1 MYMADAFVKEIA
13 EMLNEQ
19 VVVETVNGEKLTG
32 RLKSFD
38 PKTLS
43 VILED
48 IVVGGETYKKLIIS
62 GESVARVYLKEKK
75 LDMEKL
81 KGLIEKYFPNLVEY
95 RKDIGVI
102 IVMNRVRV
110 TDKGVEGP
118 PGPAT
123 ERVRRLFEDF
133 VKGRRP

>member
-1 MYMADAFVKEIA
+1 MADAFVKEVA
-13 EMLNEQ
+13 EVLNEQ
-19 VVVETVNGEKLTG
+19 VVVETVNGEKLVG

-48 IVVGGETYKKLIIS
+48 VVVEGETYKKLIIS
-62 GESVARVYLKEKK
+62 GDSVARVYLKEKK

-81 KGLIEKYFPNLVEY
+81 KELIEKYFPNLVEY

-102 IVMNRVRV
+102 VVMNRVRI

-123 ERVRRLFEDF
+123 ERVRRLFEEF
-133 VKGRRP
+133 VKGKRP